1 MVRKFVG
8 LMLLF
13 ILVLVRLL
21 VWLGE
26 VLFEIFVKLIG
37 LFVVM
42 IVLYSVVVLLNFER
56 LKDFCI
62 YNFFVICV
70 YNKLI
75 YNFNYIFVIILGIFD
90 GGVLLRGLCRLGKR
104 CVCCVICKYLFVWEI
119 RMFGFI

>member
-90 GGVLLRGLCRLGKR
+90 GGVL
-104 CVCCVICKYLFVWEI
+104 
-119 RMFGFI
+119 